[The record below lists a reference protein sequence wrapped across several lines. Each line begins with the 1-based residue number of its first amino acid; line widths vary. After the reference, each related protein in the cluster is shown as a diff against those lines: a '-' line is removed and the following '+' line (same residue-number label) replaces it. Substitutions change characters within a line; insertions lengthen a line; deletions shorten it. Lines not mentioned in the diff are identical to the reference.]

1 MGLLAFLN
9 QDQLRQDAMRLDLDS
24 SDHRDLSAL
33 VLADDCQERLEFS
46 TKSSTLEHVTVL
58 MEVVNETQEQTKG
71 Y

>member
-1 MGLLAFLN
+1 
-9 QDQLRQDAMRLDLDS
+9 MRLDLDS
-24 SDHRDLSAL
+24 SDHRDLSAP

-46 TKSSTLEHVTVL
+46 TKSSTSEHVTVL